1 MTLESIRTLTPFITL
16 SLVVGMS
23 IIGWLVR
30 WLIAENVHHFRDL
43 KQDLKDQIDA
53 QSRELAHQ
61 RIRKMELDLDKL
73 EMSRLADQQYLHQ
86 QFISK
91 DGFYRTVGR
100 TESSIGRIFK
110 LINELSKVV
119 NRSIG
124 ARSHDHD

>member
-1 MTLESIRTLTPFITL
+1 MTLEGIRALTPFI
-16 SLVVGMS
+16 SLALMVGLS
-23 IIGWLVR
+23 IIGWLVQR
-30 WLIAENVHHFRDL
+30 LTAANVQHFSDLKRDL
-43 KQDLKDQIDA
+43 KEQIDEK
-53 QSRELAHQ
+53 SRELSQ

-124 ARSHDHD
+124 ARSNAHD

>member
-1 MTLESIRTLTPFITL
+1 MTLEGIRTLTPFITL
-16 SLVVGMS
+16 ALIVGMS

-30 WLIAENVHHFRDL
+30 RLTTENAYHFSDL
-43 KQDLKDQIDA
+43 KQDLKEQINA
-53 QSRELAHQ
+53 TSRELGQ

-91 DGFYRTVGR
+91 EGFYRTVGR

-124 ARSHDHD
+124 ARSRDHD

>member
-1 MTLESIRTLTPFITL
+1 MTLEGIRALTPFITL
-16 SLVVGMS
+16 ALMVGMS
-23 IIGWLVR
+23 IIGWLMR
-30 WLIAENVHHFRDL
+30 RLIAENVHHFSDL
-43 KQDLKDQIDA
+43 KQDLKEQIDA
-53 QSRELAHQ
+53 KSHELAQ

-100 TESSIGRIFK
+100 TESSVGRIFK

>member
-1 MTLESIRTLTPFITL
+1 MTLEGIRTLTPLITL
-16 SLVVGMS
+16 ALMVGMS
-23 IIGWLVR
+23 VIGWLVR
-30 WLIAENVHHFRDL
+30 RLIAENVHHFSDLKRDL
-43 KQDLKDQIDA
+43 KEQINA
-53 QSRELAHQ
+53 KSRELGQ

-124 ARSHDHD
+124 ARAHHRG

>member
-1 MTLESIRTLTPFITL
+1 MTLEGIRTLTPFITL
-16 SLVVGMS
+16 ALMVGIS

-30 WLIAENVHHFRDL
+30 RLTAENVHHFSDL
-43 KQDLKDQIDA
+43 KQDLKEQIDA
-53 QSRELAHQ
+53 KSRELSQ

-110 LINELSKVV
+110 LITDLSKAVH
-119 NRSIG
+119 RSIG
-124 ARSHDHD
+124 ARSQNHD

>member
-1 MTLESIRTLTPFITL
+1 MTLEGIRALTPLITL
-16 SLVVGMS
+16 ALMVGMS
-23 IIGWLVR
+23 VIGWLVR
-30 WLIAENVHHFRDL
+30 RLIAENVHHFSDLKRDL
-43 KQDLKDQIDA
+43 KEQINA
-53 QSRELAHQ
+53 KSRELGQ

-124 ARSHDHD
+124 ARAHHRG